1 MGLFGKKKNA
11 GSIPVQ
17 FYEGD
22 LPGFLCDFPCQIRL
36 EDEYLLITKV
46 NPSVEVKLNRD
57 RILGVEIFIF
67 ENQYMTKYKGVNI
80 TTTKEKSTPKQYYV
94 FHYVDKNGNKKHLD
108 FWGTSFET
116 GKIQKIQE
124 ALLKNNVSSSYK
136 I

>member
-67 ENQYMTKYKGVNI
+67 DKKFIDKLPNI
-80 TTTKEKSTPKQYYV
+80 R
-94 FHYVDKNGNKKHLD
+94 
-108 FWGTSFET
+108 
-116 GKIQKIQE
+116 
-124 ALLKNNVSSSYK
+124 
-136 I
+136 

>member
-1 MGLFGKKKNA
+1 MGLFRKKKNA

-124 ALLKNNVSSSYK
+124 ALLKNNVSSSYE